1 MFKRLMERLSG
12 KAAPSPVAAPAPL
25 SVKDPRDDELIKF
38 YDGYGREIQITR
50 AQWRDKV
57 LLPNLNSNWDVPDAL
72 YNLILSGLKDG
83 EAAERASRLS

>member
-12 KAAPSPVAAPAPL
+12 KAAPSPVATPAPPQL
-25 SVKDPRDDELIKF
+25 KDPRDNELIKF

-57 LLPNLNSNWDVPDAL
+57 LLPNLKS
-72 YNLILSGLKDG
+72 
-83 EAAERASRLS
+83 